1 MCIGGGTMP
10 RLVYPTKIQ
19 FIRIMDHPVDFIEK
33 LITQGYGKL
42 NSQSIDVLLIQIG
55 WTVPEIW

>member
-1 MCIGGGTMP
+1 MP
-10 RLVYPTKIQ
+10 RLVYPPKIQ